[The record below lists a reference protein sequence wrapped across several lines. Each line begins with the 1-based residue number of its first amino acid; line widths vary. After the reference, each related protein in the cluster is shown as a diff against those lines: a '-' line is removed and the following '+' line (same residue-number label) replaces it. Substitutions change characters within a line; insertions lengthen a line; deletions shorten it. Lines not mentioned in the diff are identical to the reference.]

1 MRDWVVILALF
12 VVGLVAYGVIGEIAT
27 ERAIAEQER
36 LALPAQVSLP

>member
-27 ERAIAEQER
+27 ERAIGEQES
-36 LALPAQVSLP
+36 LALPAQAKLP